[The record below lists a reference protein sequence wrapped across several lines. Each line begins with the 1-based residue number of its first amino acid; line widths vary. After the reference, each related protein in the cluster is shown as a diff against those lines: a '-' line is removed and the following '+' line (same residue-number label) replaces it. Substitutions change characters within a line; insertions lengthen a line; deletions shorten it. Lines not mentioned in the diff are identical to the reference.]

1 MQELHNSTLYWLRA
15 EYRQTGLAQDASP
28 AIMMR
33 DAMRKLSRR
42 WRKKFDVLA
51 GKLAERFASD
61 VMKNSDASLSTALQ
75 QAGFT
80 VPFKM
85 TAEMNNALQATITEN
100 VNLIRSI
107 PQQYLTQVETLV
119 MQSVS
124 RGRDLGTL
132 TKSCNSAMASPG
144 AGRLYRAGSEQQ
156 GNVCHAVGAPA
167 CAWHPPGAVAP
178 FPRRERAAHLPCE
191 SRRQRVR
198 SGQRHVYRWRMDHA
212 RAKNTLQV
220 WMGGD
225 FTGTGVMN
233 DD

>member
-1 MQELHNSTLYWLRA
+1 MHNSTLYWLRA

-132 TKSCNSAMASPG
+132 TKE
-144 AGRLYRAGSEQQ
+144 LQQ
-156 GNVCHAVGAPA
+156 RYGVT
-167 CAWHPPGAVAP
+167 
-178 FPRRERAAHLPCE
+178 RRRAAFIALDQNAKAT
-191 SRRQRVR
+191 SVMQSARQRSLGITHGIWRHSHAGKEPRQSHVK
-198 SGQRHVYRWRMDHA
+198 SDGKKFDLSKGLMIDGKLTFPGQEINCRCTWSAVLPGLD
-212 RAKNTLQV
+212 
-220 WMGGD
+220 
-225 FTGTGVMN
+225 
-233 DD
+233 

>member
-1 MQELHNSTLYWLRA
+1 MPCANCRGAGE
-15 EYRQTGLAQDASP
+15 
-28 AIMMR
+28 
-33 DAMRKLSRR
+33 
-42 WRKKFDVLA
+42 KKFDVLA

-144 AGRLYRAGSEQQ
+144 AGRLLSRWIRTTRQ
-156 GNVCHAVGAPA
+156 
-167 CAWHPPGAVAP
+167 
-178 FPRRERAAHLPCE
+178 RLPC
-191 SRRQRVR
+191 SRRASVR
-198 SGQRHVYRWRMDHA
+198 LASAAGAGAIPTQGKS
-212 RAKNTLQV
+212 RAPP
-220 WMGGD
+220 M
-225 FTGTGVMN
+225 
-233 DD
+233 

>member
-1 MQELHNSTLYWLRA
+1 MHNSTLYWLKA
-15 EYRQTGLAQDASP
+15 QYRQTGLAQDASP

-33 DAMRKLSRR
+33 VAMRKLSRR
-42 WRKKFDVLA
+42 WLRKFDLLA
-51 GKLAERFASD
+51 AKLAERFTSD
-61 VMKNSDASLSTALQ
+61 VMKNSDASLSSALQ

-132 TKSCNSAMASPG
+132 TNE
-144 AGRLYRAGSEQQ
+144 LQQ
-156 GNVCHAVGAPA
+156 RYGIT
-167 CAWHPPGAVAP
+167 
-178 FPRRERAAHLPCE
+178 RRRAAFIALDQNNKAT
-191 SRRQRVR
+191 STMQSARQRALGIR
-198 SGQRHVYRWRMDHA
+198 RGRWRHSHA
-212 RAKNTLQV
+212 GKEPRPSHVKADGEEFDLDKGMFLDGK
-220 WMGGD
+220 W
-225 FTGTGVMN
+225 VMPSEEIGCRCTWEAILPGLE
-233 DD
+233 